1 MTKLKN
7 TKKGMAKKALSIS
20 LVAAM
25 LATSNVPVWA
35 AEDLFSDGSTTVEV
49 PQTFTDEVAAPVEEV
64 TPDTP
69 DLAAVEGQNANI
81 SITGVDEGT
90 IDINEKTSVTATSKN
105 IYIGAGETINV
116 NWYISENKNQVYYD
130 KGTSYSGTDASNSA
144 AGFVYGGSATTS
156 TNKYIASTY
165 NNIEKENLGKYLTAV
180 VWQKDASGDTWT
192 VVAKSASALI
202 VSSNA
207 DDYVPGFSSMSLNQ
221 SGSIKADTE
230 IGIRNVPKGVT
241 IQWYRDG
248 AVIAGETGNSY
259 KTTAEDVGRTISAKA
274 FYKVEGYRTF
284 EGTVG
289 SVEVWGVGFTWD
301 FNGTVIEN
309 GGVAYDAGLLSLKTS
324 LPTSFAA
331 QSATLKLEGQSG
343 TASIGS
349 LTNGIINASYKLS
362 KEDIGREIKAT
373 VTIRTTSGKTLT
385 FTDKINITDSY
396 IVLEGKPAI
405 KVTEGGADIRPGVTL
420 QADTT
425 NVSAPSDP
433 NFTEY
438 HYQWQRYN
446 PDTKKWENVENP
458 KTDDKGNKYENTY
471 VVTEADYGKKLRV
484 AVFGGEFYLEDKS
497 VFSDEVNVEAADVE
511 GKATVV
517 WMGAMPE
524 WEKEF
529 NPLDAEANKLVDENG
544 NSLIAV
550 YYEGRSLTSGKDY
563 TLKYEGI
570 DQIGKV
576 TVTVYFLPTDNTN
589 YSSGQAGS
597 FTYTLS
603 APDENDNFVITSSTS
618 NSEYN
623 GKVATPSVKI
633 KNIATNQFIDESE
646 YKVYTVGPDAGIY
659 DVKAYVNGQGMATSI
674 NPIDK
679 KQYKYTIN
687 PKNIANHTSDFNLVI
702 PDAVWDASEEAV
714 KNNAV
719 KNAKIQL
726 FDNAIDSTEDL
737 LEVYGNNV
745 VTIQPINW
753 GEGGVKKSIKITFK
767 SVNYNSNY
775 TGSITVEGT
784 VNSRSI
790 SQFQAQFT
798 EQIRSEAVSRVYN
811 GKLQDVLGEI
821 LDGNNGCIKLQNNAG
836 ESVRLYEGRDFE
848 YKIIKG
854 GTDVGDVSIY
864 VEGKGNYDG
873 NMTLSNVYSITK
885 ANFRNDVKGSED
897 FSVTYDPSLG
907 DAGASISAYTDLAK
921 SKYTASMIKSGYKLT
936 LNKDFWLDEFSI
948 ANDWKEIWFTP
959 TVAEN
964 KVEGHGENTNF
975 VTTDWTASKD
985 PVWVYL
991 VDKNLNDSD
1000 IQVTVE
1006 SAEYNGGKLV
1016 TPKVKVAYVKD
1027 GKEYVISSDYYDVQ
1041 IIQSAYDQGETG
1053 KVNIIAKQD
1062 LTNSWEWDSQKYP
1075 QLYTGNKMVDYT
1087 VGKTNLALGKIVAT
1101 NGLSTLPSV
1110 AYDAAQAATEAGIT
1124 LDASKYVV
1132 KDASGN
1138 IVDPKY
1144 YTVSYTDNKT
1154 VGTATITVT
1163 GKAQYEGSVSA
1174 TFTITKNNLPSGT
1187 VTLMSD
1193 KLSKVYTGEDIEL
1206 VKGTDYNITG
1216 ELAGLKEGTDYMIVY
1231 ENNVNVTDDKEK
1243 AEFKVVGINNY
1254 AGEVVKYFDITPATI
1269 TSSNITLG
1277 DAVYQGGVAVRPAVT
1292 ITVPGGNAT
1301 LTEGTDYTVSYL
1313 KAATNAG
1320 DEGLVQITYADNK
1333 NINTKDSAKEATYK
1347 VTAKDLKDVTILEI
1361 ADQEATG
1368 EQLTPEVTVMN
1379 GTVKLVKGKDYK
1391 VTYGD
1396 NKEIGLGTVTIQP
1409 ADGNKNYTGSQE
1421 AVFKIIKA
1429 TPEVGQPTI
1438 SEIKVSGNTVTP
1450 VLSEEVDG
1458 AVGYDFVISTV
1469 EDTTNGRVDVSK
1481 NVLKTNTNFYYVE
1494 AGTYYVYCHA
1504 YKRGEDGT
1512 KQFGEWSNIMKVVV
1526 TATTPET
1533 PKITKLQKSSNG
1545 KHLKITW
1552 TKSADATGYDIV
1564 MGTAARKVNG
1574 ELRPVD
1580 YGKAVKKVTNGNTV
1594 SVIFYNVPKGT
1605 YYVGLHAYNRT
1616 SESGVKV
1623 FSKWSGA
1630 QKVTFK

>member
-1 MTKLKN
+1 M
-7 TKKGMAKKALSIS
+7 
-20 LVAAM
+20 
-25 LATSNVPVWA
+25 
-35 AEDLFSDGSTTVEV
+35 
-49 PQTFTDEVAAPVEEV
+49 
-64 TPDTP
+64 
-69 DLAAVEGQNANI
+69 
-81 SITGVDEGT
+81 
-90 IDINEKTSVTATSKN
+90 
-105 IYIGAGETINV
+105 
-116 NWYISENKNQVYYD
+116 
-130 KGTSYSGTDASNSA
+130 
-144 AGFVYGGSATTS
+144 
-156 TNKYIASTY
+156 
-165 NNIEKENLGKYLTAV
+165 
-180 VWQKDASGDTWT
+180 
-192 VVAKSASALI
+192 
-202 VSSNA
+202 
-207 DDYVPGFSSMSLNQ
+207 
-221 SGSIKADTE
+221 
-230 IGIRNVPKGVT
+230 
-241 IQWYRDG
+241 
-248 AVIAGETGNSY
+248 
-259 KTTAEDVGRTISAKA
+259 
-274 FYKVEGYRTF
+274 
-284 EGTVG
+284 
-289 SVEVWGVGFTWD
+289 
-301 FNGTVIEN
+301 
-309 GGVAYDAGLLSLKTS
+309 
-324 LPTSFAA
+324 
-331 QSATLKLEGQSG
+331 
-343 TASIGS
+343 
-349 LTNGIINASYKLS
+349 
-362 KEDIGREIKAT
+362 
-373 VTIRTTSGKTLT
+373 
-385 FTDKINITDSY
+385 
-396 IVLEGKPAI
+396 
-405 KVTEGGADIRPGVTL
+405 
-420 QADTT
+420 
-425 NVSAPSDP
+425 
-433 NFTEY
+433 
-438 HYQWQRYN
+438 
-446 PDTKKWENVENP
+446 
-458 KTDDKGNKYENTY
+458 
-471 VVTEADYGKKLRV
+471 
-484 AVFGGEFYLEDKS
+484 
-497 VFSDEVNVEAADVE
+497 
-511 GKATVV
+511 
-517 WMGAMPE
+517 
-524 WEKEF
+524 
-529 NPLDAEANKLVDENG
+529 
-544 NSLIAV
+544 
-550 YYEGRSLTSGKDY
+550 
-563 TLKYEGI
+563 
-570 DQIGKV
+570 
-576 TVTVYFLPTDNTN
+576 
-589 YSSGQAGS
+589 
-597 FTYTLS
+597 
-603 APDENDNFVITSSTS
+603 
-618 NSEYN
+618 
-623 GKVATPSVKI
+623 
-633 KNIATNQFIDESE
+633 
-646 YKVYTVGPDAGIY
+646 
-659 DVKAYVNGQGMATSI
+659 
-674 NPIDK
+674 
-679 KQYKYTIN
+679 
-687 PKNIANHTSDFNLVI
+687 
-702 PDAVWDASEEAV
+702 
-714 KNNAV
+714 
-719 KNAKIQL
+719 
-726 FDNAIDSTEDL
+726 
-737 LEVYGNNV
+737 
-745 VTIQPINW
+745 
-753 GEGGVKKSIKITFK
+753 
-767 SVNYNSNY
+767 
-775 TGSITVEGT
+775 
-784 VNSRSI
+784 
-790 SQFQAQFT
+790 
-798 EQIRSEAVSRVYN
+798 
-811 GKLQDVLGEI
+811 
-821 LDGNNGCIKLQNNAG
+821 
-836 ESVRLYEGRDFE
+836 
-848 YKIIKG
+848 
-854 GTDVGDVSIY
+854 
-864 VEGKGNYDG
+864 EGKGNYDG

-897 FSVTYDPSLG
+897 FSITYDPSLG

-921 SKYTASMIKSGYKLT
+921 SKYTASMKEGGYKLT
-936 LNKDFWLDEFSI
+936 LGKDFWLDEFSI
-948 ANDWKEIWFTP
+948 ANNWKEIWFTP

-1053 KVNIIAKQD
+1053 KVNIIAKKD
-1062 LTNSWEWDSQKYP
+1062 LTNSWEWDYQKYP

-1292 ITVPGGNAT
+1292 ITIPGGNAT

-1379 GTVKLVKGKDYK
+1379 GTVKLVEGKDYK

-1580 YGKAVKKVTNGNTV
+1580 YGKAVKKITNGNTV
-1594 SVIFYNVPKGT
+1594 SVIFYNIPKGT